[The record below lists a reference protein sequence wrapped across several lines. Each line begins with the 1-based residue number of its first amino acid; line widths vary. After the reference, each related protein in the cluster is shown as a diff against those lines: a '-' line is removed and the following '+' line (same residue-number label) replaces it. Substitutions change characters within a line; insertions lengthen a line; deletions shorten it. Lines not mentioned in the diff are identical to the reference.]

1 MEDTAHLGFK
11 VPPPGI
17 EFTLP
22 SPKIGIEALP
32 VVDPSWMP
40 QVRSALSTDG
50 DRGIVLA
57 LIKFPK
63 NYVGLYG

>member
-22 SPKIGIEALP
+22 PPKIGIEALP

-40 QVRSALSTDG
+40 QVLFIFLTNSQQP
-50 DRGIVLA
+50 V
-57 LIKFPK
+57 
-63 NYVGLYG
+63 